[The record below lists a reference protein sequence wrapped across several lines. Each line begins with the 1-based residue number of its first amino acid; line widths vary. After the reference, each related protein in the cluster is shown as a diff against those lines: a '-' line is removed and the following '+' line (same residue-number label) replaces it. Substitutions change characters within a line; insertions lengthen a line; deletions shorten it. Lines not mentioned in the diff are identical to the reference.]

1 MRVGVVVA
9 GLLVSSAA
17 MAQGNAAATRKAQEE
32 ARHFL
37 HLCMMDGAEQR
48 SACEGNRARFIR
60 NYQAAM
66 AGDYQGQ
73 RNVSAFL
80 ADQGMPRSNSWV
92 GVWQNPLQACAWA
105 LVTLNSGHARANEY
119 DVRYVQSRCAHR
131 DVDRRAAELRAEAI
145 MAEIRRSPAQM
156 PVEPRVQRQPGPMV
170 TTSLP
175 EDK

>member
-1 MRVGVVVA
+1 MRIGLVVA

-37 HLCMMDGAEQR
+37 RVCLMDDAEEKRLCE
-48 SACEGNRARFIR
+48 SNRTIFVR
-60 NYQAAM
+60 NYQGAM
-66 AGDYQGQ
+66 AGDWQSQ

-80 ADQGMPRSNSWV
+80 EERGFPRRDFRAGIEPNV
-92 GVWQNPLQACAWA
+92 LQACAWA
-105 LVTLNSGHARANEY
+105 LVTLNSGHARANGY
-119 DVRYVQSRCAHR
+119 DVRYVQSRCGHR
-131 DVDRRAAELRAEAI
+131 DVDRRAAEIRAEAI

-156 PVEPRVQRQPGPMV
+156 PVEPQTPRHRGPPV

-175 EDK
+175 ED